1 MDSDTDTDTNVPN
14 YSGESARVDTFRK
27 AISSWK
33 KNQLDTTIG
42 ENQDTLLL
50 NAYTKKTADL
60 YYALKSY
67 IENNTSLSVTDEAL
81 SEALGDPTTLTMD
94 ERIQILQTLFRD
106 LIEFRF
112 TYDTTLINS
121 FTPEEVLDTNII
133 PNK

>member
-1 MDSDTDTDTNVPN
+1 MDSDTDTKVPS

-27 AISSWK
+27 ALSSWK
-33 KNQLDTTIG
+33 KNELDTTIG
-42 ENQDTLLL
+42 EEQDTLLL

-60 YYALKSY
+60 YYSLKSY
-67 IENNTSLSVTDEAL
+67 IENNTSLSVTDETL
-81 SEALGDPTTLTMD
+81 NEALGDPTTLTMD
-94 ERIQILQTLFRD
+94 ERIQILQSLFRD

-121 FTPEEVLDTNII
+121 FTSEEALDTNII

>member
-1 MDSDTDTDTNVPN
+1 MDSDSDTDTNVPN
-14 YSGESARVDTFRK
+14 YSAESARVDTFRK

-42 ENQDTLLL
+42 EEQDTLLL

-60 YYALKSY
+60 YYSLKNY
-67 IENNTSLSVTDEAL
+67 IENNTALSVTDNTL
-81 SEALGDPTTLTMD
+81 NEALGDPTTLTMD
-94 ERIQILQTLFRD
+94 ERIQILQSLFRD

-121 FTPEEVLDTNII
+121 FRSEEALDTNII
-133 PNK
+133 

>member
-1 MDSDTDTDTNVPN
+1 MDSDIDTETNVPN
-14 YSGESARVDTFRK
+14 YSGESTRVDTFRK

-42 ENQDTLLL
+42 EEQDTLLL

-60 YYALKSY
+60 YYSLKNY
-67 IENNTSLSVTDEAL
+67 IENNTALSVTDNTL
-81 SEALGDPTTLTMD
+81 NEALGDPTTLTMD
-94 ERIQILQTLFRD
+94 ERIQILQSLFRD

-121 FTPEEVLDTNII
+121 FRSEEALDTNII
-133 PNK
+133 